1 MQIEINKLKEN
12 PKNIIYTNLNDE
24 DFDELKKSISI
35 KLQNPIIINKN
46 NIILS
51 GHRRYKAA
59 KELGWSK
66 IDYIIK
72 TFESEE
78 DELFFFLTENKY
90 RVKTTTELFEEAKI
104 YKEIEVI
111 KAKKRQGTRTDI
123 RATLPQGQDADKN
136 DPTATLPEGQEEE
149 KTESNEEKG
158 KASEKA
164 AKKAG
169 LKETNFKKLEK
180 IDENK
185 KKIKDKKLID
195 FITFIADDKG
205 KGGVD
210 TALRISKLSNDLIR
224 KIKDKFYSGIKYK
237 STSAIIKEVEK
248 EKHFGERKVDIP
260 SNIKIY
266 NDDCRNILKDI
277 PDNSI
282 DCLLTDPPYAIDFV
296 SSWKASNKEEFNDS
310 KDDILPLL
318 NDVCKLLQQK
328 CKKDAHLYFFSSW
341 MSYTYFE
348 DIISK
353 YFDISN
359 VIIWEKNNTSLVD
372 FDKRYA
378 FSYEQIIFCKQKGN
392 NDRML
397 KNKSSRDVVH
407 FDRIAN
413 PDHTCEKPVDLLE
426 YFIDN
431 STVENELVV
440 DCFAG
445 TFNSMVAARNLK
457 RSYIGI
463 ELKNEFFKKG
473 EKK

>member
-1 MQIEINKLKEN
+1 MLNEIEDF
-12 PKNIIYTNLNDE
+12 LNDE
-24 DFDELKKSISI
+24 SVKKVEDE
-35 KLQNPIIINKN
+35 IIIDKEFQDRLWSLSEDEYESLKQSLIKDGCREPLVLWN
-46 NIILS
+46 NILVD
-51 GHRRYKAA
+51 GHNRYKICKTFDVEYRTIQKHFNSRKDVLEWIDTNQLSRRNLTDEQRSLLRGRLSKNYKQEIGGNRWSCCDKMSQQEVA
-59 KELGWSK
+59 KELGVNTK
-66 IDYIIK
+66 TLQRDEKYFDAYEDIKTNVGKVKADEIIK
-72 TFESEE
+72 NVSKQDLIQIGKLDPFAQE
-78 DELFFFLTENKY
+78 
-90 RVKTTTELFEEAKI
+90 
-104 YKEIEVI
+104 EVI
-111 KAKKRQGTRTDI
+111 NKLNSGT
-123 RATLPQGQDADKN
+123 
-136 DPTATLPEGQEEE
+136 
-149 KTESNEEKG
+149 
-158 KASEKA
+158 
-164 AKKAG
+164 
-169 LKETNFKKLEK
+169 
-180 IDENK
+180 
-185 KKIKDKKLID
+185 
-195 FITFIADDKG
+195 
-205 KGGVD
+205 
-210 TALRISKLSNDLIR
+210 
-224 KIKDKFYSGIKYK
+224 KYK
-237 STSAIIKEVEK
+237 SGTSIVKEVMK
-248 EKHFGERKVDIP
+248 EKHFQERKVDIP

-296 SSWKASNKEEFNDS
+296 SSWKASNKEEFNDN

-463 ELKNEFFKKG
+463 ELKNEYFRKG
-473 EKK
+473 EMK